1 MDARPGVTLG
11 AGDHDPRRELRR
23 RRRRAAL
30 VRSLVVLGVLAAVL
44 AGVVGWR
51 ASGIIKLLLRNW
63 AVEAVAQQSGGV
75 YRLELGR
82 VRLNWV
88 LRRVAMD
95 SIRFTTNVGVNAKR
109 APPLPDLR
117 VAFDRCTVSGV
128 HLVAL
133 VLGRGFIAGSFRCR
147 KGSVAV
153 SGIRRQAG
161 AAIRPFLVPAAV
173 PHPPASVPRVR
184 IARVDFPNVGLDVR
198 LPHAGR
204 GETRIALARVRWTLA
219 EFAIDPADSAAASRP
234 LFSRVV
240 ELAADSLVA
249 RPDSVTAARIAH
261 LRASLTDS
269 TLDAEGLGFAPS
281 VPLAEFERGPYR
293 PDILQ
298 VGVARMRVR
307 GLDFGALA
315 LGLGVR
321 ARRITVDSLHVK
333 LTSDYRGL
341 QRSTVH
347 RTPQQWIADL
357 GQTVDVDSVAVH
369 EGEVEYREVRPD
381 QAGPGVLTFG
391 HIEATAAPVRH
402 IDGRK
407 TTGDSLT
414 VVATAELLRAGRLDV
429 RIAVPLDAPTFDM
442 AFSGTLG
449 PMPGTAF
456 NPVLEHLQTWKIAH
470 GQVERVGFS
479 ATVRRGVARGAITP
493 LYTDL
498 SVRVTGHGSGG
509 ILGSGGI
516 IGGAVR
522 GLASLAANWT
532 KVKGQNPDDPA
543 KPPRSGPIRHAFTPA
558 ETLPGFL
565 WFSLRDGLLAVLM
578 K

>member
-1 MDARPGVTLG
+1 MRG
-11 AGDHDPRRELRR
+11 
-23 RRRRAAL
+23 
-30 VRSLVVLGVLAAVL
+30 LVVLGVLTVAL
-44 AGVVGWR
+44 LGLIGWR
-51 ASGIIKLLLRNW
+51 ASGIIKPLLRNW

-75 YRLELGR
+75 YRLDLGR
-82 VRLNWV
+82 VRLNWL
-88 LRRVAMD
+88 LRRVAVD
-95 SIRFTTNVGVNAKR
+95 SVRFTTNVGVNAKR
-109 APPLPDLR
+109 APPLPDLK
-117 VAFDRCTVSGV
+117 VAFDRCTLSGV

-133 VLGRGFIAGSFRCR
+133 VLGRGFVAASFSCR

-153 SGIRRQAG
+153 SGIRRPPG
-161 AAIRPFLVPAAV
+161 AAIPPFLVPAAV
-173 PHPPASVPRVR
+173 PRPPASVPRVS
-184 IARVDFPNVGLDVR
+184 IARVDFPNLALDVR

-204 GETRIALARVRWTLA
+204 GESRFAFDRARWSMVD
-219 EFAIDPADSAAASRP
+219 FAIDPGDSAAASRP

-240 ELAADSLVA
+240 ELTVDSFVA
-249 RPDSVTAARIAH
+249 RPDSLTAARVAH
-261 LRASLTDS
+261 FRASLTDS

-293 PDILQ
+293 PDIVQ
-298 VGVARMRVR
+298 AGVARTRMQGV
-307 GLDFGALA
+307 DFGALG

-333 LTSDYRGL
+333 ITSDYRGL

-357 GQTVDVDSVAVH
+357 GQTVAVDSVAVH

-381 QAGPGVLTFG
+381 QAAPGVLTFS
-391 HIEATAAPVRH
+391 HIEATAAPVLH

-414 VVATAELLRAGRLDV
+414 LVATAQLLRAGRLDV
-429 RIAVPLDAPTFDM
+429 RVAVPLDAPTFDM

-449 PMPGTAF
+449 PMPATAF
-456 NPVLEHLQTWKIAH
+456 NLVLEHLETWKIAH
-470 GQVERVGFS
+470 GQVERIGFS

-516 IGGAVR
+516 IGGAAR

-532 KVKGQNPDDPA
+532 KVKGRNPDDPA
-543 KPPRSGPIRHAFTPA
+543 KPPRSGRITHAFTPL

-565 WFSLRDGLLAVLM
+565 WFSLRDGLLAVLL